1 MDEDEYGDVDWN
13 YDQAEAPVDEDEEEE
28 EDEDPD
34 RYKENED
41 IQKECL
47 EAFASTDYIMEPGV
61 FKDLK
66 RYFKAGGGPEQVV
79 VLLSEN
85 YTAVA
90 QTVNLLA
97 EWLIF
102 TGVNPTEV
110 QQMVE
115 DHLKVLIVKHFDPK
129 KADTI
134 FSEEGG
140 TPAWLE
146 AMIQHRTW
154 RALFY
159 QLAESYPD
167 CLMLNFT
174 IKLISDA
181 GFQGEIGV
189 VTTACHEIGVF
200 SKVLQ
205 TSINKLL
212 EGGEE
217 AIVKHLP
224 EFSKM
229 VCHGQHTFLYAE
241 VMMQLLA
248 RQDGGESIIRR
259 LCQEVQAVGHQRGEG
274 VTQIS
279 LAVSSATAYPRA
291 CQALV
296 SMISRKALNPA
307 DMTVLY
313 KMYSDPDPPP
323 VELIRVPQFFTL
335 FIEALFKP
343 GATINPDHR
352 PKYTYLLA
360 HATCA
365 HETWRLGKRTSV
377 TKDEL
382 KATNVAIEKIHAIC
396 SSGKKGESEL
406 SMELTTVYQCIR
418 YPVIAMGVVYWVD
431 CVVQD
436 PTYFQRLTDHTPI
449 HLLLL
454 DEVVNCHQLLH
465 SKVLEVLIRQFAA
478 PYPELDVMIQM
489 ELKKTILDRMVHL
502 LSRGY
507 VVPVIKHIA
516 KCVEKQDTD
525 ISLIRH
531 FVTEVLDMIAPPY
544 TSDFVQLF
552 LPVIENSDITDSL
565 RSEDGK
571 DPVSDFIV
579 HCKTHFIMM

>member
-1 MDEDEYGDVDWN
+1 
-13 YDQAEAPVDEDEEEE
+13 
-28 EDEDPD
+28 
-34 RYKENED
+34 
-41 IQKECL
+41 
-47 EAFASTDYIMEPGV
+47 
-61 FKDLK
+61 
-66 RYFKAGGGPEQVV
+66 
-79 VLLSEN
+79 
-85 YTAVA
+85 
-90 QTVNLLA
+90 
-97 EWLIF
+97 
-102 TGVNPTEV
+102 
-110 QQMVE
+110 MVE

-259 LCQEVQAVGHQRGEG
+259 LCQEVQSVGYQRGEG

-279 LAVSSATAYPRA
+279 LAVSGATAYPRA

-307 DMTVLY
+307 DMSVLY

-323 VELIRVPQFFTL
+323 VELIRVPQFFSL
-335 FIEALFKP
+335 FMEALFKP
-343 GATINPDHR
+343 GATINSDHR

-382 KATNVAIEKIHAIC
+382 KATNIAIEKVHAIC

-406 SMELTTVYQCIR
+406 SSELTMVYQCIR

-465 SKVLEVLIRQFAA
+465 SKVLDVLMRQFSA
-478 PYPELDVMIQM
+478 PCPELDVMVQM

-502 LSRGY
+502 LSRGF
-507 VVPVIKHIA
+507 VVPVIKYIA

-565 RSEDGK
+565 RNEDGK

>member
-1 MDEDEYGDVDWN
+1 MDEDEYGDIDWN
-13 YDQAEAPVDEDEEEE
+13 YDQAETAADEDEEGE

-34 RYKENED
+34 RYKENEE
-41 IQKECL
+41 ITKECL

-79 VLLSEN
+79 VLLSEH

-259 LCQEVQAVGHQRGEG
+259 LCQEVQSVGYQRGEG

-279 LAVSSATAYPRA
+279 LAVSGATAYPRA

-307 DMTVLY
+307 DMSVLY

-323 VELIRVPQFFTL
+323 VELIRVPQFFSL
-335 FIEALFKP
+335 FMEALFKP
-343 GATINPDHR
+343 GATINSDHR

-382 KATNVAIEKIHAIC
+382 KATNIAIEKVHAIC

-406 SMELTTVYQCIR
+406 SSELTMVYQCIR

-465 SKVLEVLIRQFAA
+465 SKVLDVLMRQFSA
-478 PYPELDVMIQM
+478 PCPELDVMVQM

-502 LSRGY
+502 LSRGF
-507 VVPVIKHIA
+507 VVPVIKYIA

-565 RSEDGK
+565 RNEDGK